1 MAEPFP
7 TKPKG
12 MHWRTYRRLVDQ
24 YEEADG
30 RAIPPFLLKLL
41 YPRDQQS
48 RISSVPN
55 RRNCRWPKN
64 ARRIH

>member
-12 MHWRTYRRLVDQ
+12 MHWRTYWRLVDQ

-30 RAIPPFLLKLL
+30 RAIPPFLLKALVS
-41 YPRDQQS
+41 PRPTKQNL
-48 RISSVPN
+48 IS
-55 RRNCRWPKN
+55 
-64 ARRIH
+64 AE